1 MPGALPGEPRGPA
14 RRSHACTCGNRGA
27 EHPERTASPSRNTA
41 QEAPPPRQPP
51 RAGGADTHRTHTAA
65 RTALCPQPAPSRPQ
79 GTLHTHTHRRR
90 TAARPGNCS
99 GLPRRGRSRTLAG
112 GRTSGN
118 ERDHEEKED
127 PAGLHGVTLTPLIGR
142 LAQHV
147 PEDAANRERQRTQP
161 IGSAS
166 GMGAVPSL
174 RKAGSG
180 WSPKAGLSCGNPP
193 CCGRPCPEGAKGQV
207 LQVPLQVSLP
217 SWDSAGK
224 SFCMS

>member
-1 MPGALPGEPRGPA
+1 MLLPHLPQSPEPNKTFSERTHNSATLPLARPGTRTHGHAVPGALPGEPRGPA

-127 PAGLHGVTLTPLIGR
+127 PTGLHSITLTLLIGR
-142 LAQHV
+142 FALSV
-147 PEDAANRERQRTQP
+147 
-161 IGSAS
+161 
-166 GMGAVPSL
+166 
-174 RKAGSG
+174 KA
-180 WSPKAGLSCGNPP
+180 
-193 CCGRPCPEGAKGQV
+193 RPR
-207 LQVPLQVSLP
+207 
-217 SWDSAGK
+217 
-224 SFCMS
+224 

>member
-1 MPGALPGEPRGPA
+1 MTNGLKSSWEGSYFKGAASLLGALSLTTRPSPRCCFSTFPKAPSQTKPSPKEHTTQQHCPSHAPGHTHGHAVPGALPGEPRGPA

-118 ERDHEEKED
+118 VATRGHKIPRDCT
-127 PAGLHGVTLTPLIGR
+127 ALL
-142 LAQHV
+142 
-147 PEDAANRERQRTQP
+147 
-161 IGSAS
+161 
-166 GMGAVPSL
+166 
-174 RKAGSG
+174 
-180 WSPKAGLSCGNPP
+180 
-193 CCGRPCPEGAKGQV
+193 
-207 LQVPLQVSLP
+207 
-217 SWDSAGK
+217 
-224 SFCMS
+224 